1 MSWGGTIT
9 LPLFNMA
16 DNVKAKIT
24 EKNGVELEFAE
35 EYELIAANFPF
46 DETITGE
53 LTATDV
59 QGAIDELSNTV
70 ATSASPGFSF
80 GRASNVNT
88 NTWLNCEGVPSNKAG
103 RWVYISNA
111 VVTRVFV
118 SNEQQATFDVS
129 IYYHDGNE
137 INLTLLGT
145 VSVVNV
151 YGDSFSVDFP
161 VPTDKQLALR
171 ITSGSARNVVA
182 GLELQGTN

>member
-1 MSWGGTIT
+1 
-9 LPLFNMA
+9 MA
-16 DNVKAKIT
+16 DNVKVKIT

-35 EYELIAANFPF
+35 EYELIAENVPF
-46 DETITGE
+46 DETVTGD
-53 LTATDV
+53 LTSTDV

-70 ATSASPGFSF
+70 STSASPGFSF

-103 RWVYISNA
+103 RWVYINNA

-118 SNEQQATFDVS
+118 SNESVGTFGVS
-129 IYYHDGNE
+129 VYYHDGDGQ
-137 INLTLLGT
+137 NLTLLGSVT
-145 VSVVNV
+145 VTSA
-151 YGDSFSVDFP
+151 YGDAFSVNWA

-171 ITSGSARNVVA
+171 LTTGSARNIVA